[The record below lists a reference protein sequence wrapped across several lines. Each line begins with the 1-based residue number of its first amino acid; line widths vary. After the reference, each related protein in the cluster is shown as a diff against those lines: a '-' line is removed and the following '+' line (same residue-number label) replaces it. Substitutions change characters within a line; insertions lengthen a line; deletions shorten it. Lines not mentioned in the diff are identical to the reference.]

1 MRHDIESAVEELDS
15 ISKRVDDSGKVVT
28 RKIWLYKISDARAAP
43 EFRWIDSVGGNQ
55 PGYLSDVYTS
65 SADELR

>member
-15 ISKRVDDSGKVVT
+15 ISKRVD
-28 RKIWLYKISDARAAP
+28 DARAAP